1 MDRLKE
7 IAKNL
12 DSKDKLSKFREKFI
26 LPKDKIYLDGNSLGV
41 LAKNIIGE
49 INHTIKE
56 EWGNNLISSW
66 NKSWIKLPRMV
77 SKKLASIIKSGE
89 KEVYVGSSTSNNLF
103 KLIKS
108 ILQSDKSIENI
119 TTDNLNF
126 PSDKYICE
134 LVAKDF
140 KIDFNFLEYGSDLIA
155 DIKKLKEFIIKKR
168 GIIVLSH
175 VAYKSSYR
183 YPIKEISQFCRDNN
197 TIVIWDLSHSIGAVN
212 IDMGLNQVDY
222 AVGCTYKY
230 LNGGPG
236 SPAFIYV
243 REQKL
248 RKLKSPIR
256 GWFSHNRPF
265 EYSDEYNESNS
276 IEKFS
281 NGTPHILSLSTLKT
295 SLDITIEATT
305 EELNIKSAK
314 LFDYFKSIY
323 TNELKKLNFELLTPI
338 DKSKRGSHIAISHK
352 EAWRISKCLINPIDK
367 GKLSIIIDFRPKN
380 IIRIALTPLY
390 TSFEDIY
397 TISRRLINI
406 VNDEEFKHKDYS
418 MRGVT

>member
-41 LAKNIIGE
+41 LAKDIIGE

-77 SKKLASIIKSGE
+77 SQKIASIIKSGE
-89 KEVYVGSSTSNNLF
+89 DEVYVGSSTSINLF

-108 ILQSDKSIENI
+108 ILQSNKSIKNI

-140 KIDFNFLEYGSDLIA
+140 KIDFNFLEYGNDLIA

-183 YPIKEISQFCRDNN
+183 YPIKEISEFCRDNN

>member
-1 MDRLKE
+1 MDRLRE

-12 DSKDKLSKFREKFI
+12 DSKDKLSKFRDKFI
-26 LPKDKIYLDGNSLGV
+26 LPEDKIYLDGNSLGI
-41 LAKNIIGE
+41 LARNIIND
-49 INHTIKE
+49 INYTIKE

-66 NKSWIKLPRMV
+66 NKSWIKLPRLI
-77 SKKLASIIKSGE
+77 SQKLASIIKSDVD
-89 KEVYVGSSTSNNLF
+89 EVYVGSSTSINLF

-108 ILQSDKSIENI
+108 ILQSNKSIMNI

-140 KIDFNFLEYGSDLIA
+140 NIEFNFLNYESDLMA
-155 DIKKLKEFIIKKR
+155 DIEKLKEFIIKKR
-168 GIIVLSH
+168 GIVVLSH
-175 VAYKSSYR
+175 VAFKSSYR
-183 YPIKEISQFCRDNN
+183 YPIEEISKFCKDNN
-197 TIVIWDLSHSIGAVN
+197 TIVIWDLSHSVGAVN
-212 IDMGLNQVDY
+212 IDMGSNQVDY

-243 REQKL
+243 RKQEL

-256 GWFSHNRPF
+256 GWFSHDKPF
-265 EYSDEYNESNS
+265 EYSNEYSESNS

-295 SLDITIEATT
+295 SLDITLEATT

-314 LFDYFKSIY
+314 LFDYFVSIY
-323 TNELKKLNFELLTPI
+323 SNKLKKLNFELLTPM
-338 DKSKRGSHIAISHK
+338 DKNKRGSHIAISHK
-352 EAWRISKCLINPIDK
+352 EAWRISKCLINPIDNN
-367 GKLSIIIDFRPKN
+367 KLSIVIDFRPNN

-397 TISRRLINI
+397 LISKRLINI
-406 VNDEEFKHKDYS
+406 INDGEYKRKDNL
-418 MRGVT
+418 MEGVT

>member
-1 MDRLKE
+1 LDRLEE

-12 DSKDKLSKFREKFI
+12 DSKDKLSKFRDKFI
-26 LPKDKIYLDGNSLGV
+26 LPEDKIYLDGNSLGI
-41 LAKNIIGE
+41 LARDIIND
-49 INHTIKE
+49 INYTIQE

-66 NKSWIKLPRMV
+66 NKSWIKLPRLI
-77 SKKLASIIKSGE
+77 SQKIASIIKSDVD
-89 KEVYVGSSTSNNLF
+89 EVYVGSSTSINLF

-108 ILQSDKSIENI
+108 ILQSNKSIKSI

-140 KIDFNFLEYGSDLIA
+140 DIDFNFLNYGSDLTA
-155 DIKKLKEFIIKKR
+155 DIEKLKEYIIKKR

-175 VAYKSSYR
+175 VAFKSSYR
-183 YPIKEISQFCRDNN
+183 YPIEEISKFCKDNS
-197 TIVIWDLSHSIGAVN
+197 TVVIWDLSHSVGAVN
-212 IDMGLNQVDY
+212 IDMGSNQVDY

-243 REQKL
+243 REQEL

-256 GWFSHNRPF
+256 GWFSHDKPF
-265 EYSDEYNESNS
+265 EYSNEYNESNS

-295 SLDITIEATT
+295 SLDITLEATT

-314 LFDYFKSIY
+314 LFDYFVTIY
-323 TNELKKLNFELLTPI
+323 SNKLKKLNFELLTPM
-338 DKSKRGSHIAISHK
+338 DKNKRGSHIAISHK
-352 EAWRISKCLINPIDK
+352 EAWRISKCLINPIDND
-367 GKLSIIIDFRPKN
+367 KLSIIIDFRPNN

-397 TISRRLINI
+397 LISKRLINI
-406 VNDEEFKHKDYS
+406 INDGEYKQKDNS
-418 MRGVT
+418 MEGVT

>member
-7 IAKNL
+7 IAKKL
-12 DSKDKLSKFREKFI
+12 DSKDNLSKFREKFI

-41 LAKNIIGE
+41 LAKDIIDE

-77 SKKLASIIKSGE
+77 SQKIASIIKSGE
-89 KEVYVGSSTSNNLF
+89 DEVYVGGSTSINLF

-108 ILQSDKSIENI
+108 ILQSNKSIKNI
-119 TTDNLNF
+119 TTDSLNF

-140 KIDFNFLEYGSDLIA
+140 KIDFNFLEYRSDLIA
-155 DIKKLKEFIIKKR
+155 DIEKLKEFIIKKR

-183 YPIKEISQFCRDNN
+183 YPIKEISKFCRDNN
-197 TIVIWDLSHSIGAVN
+197 TVVIWDLSHSIGAVN

-248 RKLKSPIR
+248 EKLKSPIR
-256 GWFSHNRPF
+256 GWFSHDRPF

-314 LFDYFKSIY
+314 LFDYFESIY
-323 TNELKKLNFELLTPI
+323 TNELKKLNFELLTPM
-338 DKSKRGSHIAISHK
+338 DKCKRGSHIAISHK
-352 EAWRISKCLINPIDK
+352 EAWRISKCLIDPIDN

-397 TISRRLINI
+397 SISRRLINI
-406 VNDEEFKHKDYS
+406 VNEEEYKHKDYS
-418 MRGVT
+418 MKGVT

>member
-1 MDRLKE
+1 LDRLRE

-12 DSKDKLSKFREKFI
+12 DSKDKLSKFRDKFI
-26 LPKDKIYLDGNSLGV
+26 LPEDKIYLDGNSLGI
-41 LAKNIIGE
+41 LARDIIND
-49 INHTIKE
+49 INYTIKE

-66 NKSWIKLPRMV
+66 NKSWIKLPRLI
-77 SKKLASIIKSGE
+77 SQKLASIIKSDVD
-89 KEVYVGSSTSNNLF
+89 EVYVGSSTSINLF

-108 ILQSDKSIENI
+108 ILQSNKSIMNI

-140 KIDFNFLEYGSDLIA
+140 NIEFNFLNYESDLMA
-155 DIKKLKEFIIKKR
+155 DIEKLKEFIIKKR
-168 GIIVLSH
+168 GIVVLSH
-175 VAYKSSYR
+175 VAFKSSYR
-183 YPIKEISQFCRDNN
+183 YPIEEISKFCKDNN
-197 TIVIWDLSHSIGAVN
+197 TVVIWDLSHSVGAVN
-212 IDMGLNQVDY
+212 IDMGSNQVDY

-243 REQKL
+243 RKQEL

-256 GWFSHNRPF
+256 GWFSHDKPF
-265 EYSDEYNESNS
+265 EYSNEYNESNS

-295 SLDITIEATT
+295 SLDITLEATT
-305 EELNIKSAK
+305 DELNIKSAK
-314 LFDYFKSIY
+314 LFDYFVSIY
-323 TNELKKLNFELLTPI
+323 SNKLKKLNFELLTPM
-338 DKSKRGSHIAISHK
+338 DKNKRGSHIAISHK
-352 EAWRISKCLINPIDK
+352 EAWRISKCLINPIDND
-367 GKLSIIIDFRPKN
+367 KLSIIIDFRPNN

-397 TISRRLINI
+397 LISKRLINI
-406 VNDEEFKHKDYS
+406 INDGEYKRKDNL
-418 MRGVT
+418 MEGVT

>member
-1 MDRLKE
+1 MDRLRE

-12 DSKDKLSKFREKFI
+12 DSKDKLSKFRDKFI
-26 LPKDKIYLDGNSLGV
+26 LPEDKIYLDGNSLGI
-41 LAKNIIGE
+41 LARDIIND
-49 INHTIKE
+49 INYTIKE

-66 NKSWIKLPRMV
+66 NKSWIKLPRLI
-77 SKKLASIIKSGE
+77 SQKLASIIKSNVD
-89 KEVYVGSSTSNNLF
+89 EVYVGSSTSINLF

-108 ILQSDKSIENI
+108 ILQSNKSIMNI

-140 KIDFNFLEYGSDLIA
+140 NIEFNFLNYGSDLMA
-155 DIKKLKEFIIKKR
+155 DIEKLKEFIIKKR

-175 VAYKSSYR
+175 VAFKSSYR
-183 YPIKEISQFCRDNN
+183 YPIEEISKFCKDNN
-197 TIVIWDLSHSIGAVN
+197 TIVIWDLSHSVGAVN
-212 IDMGLNQVDY
+212 IDMGSNQVDY

-243 REQKL
+243 RKQEL

-256 GWFSHNRPF
+256 GWFSHDKPF
-265 EYSDEYNESNS
+265 EYSNEYSESNS

-295 SLDITIEATT
+295 SLDITLEATT

-314 LFDYFKSIY
+314 LFDYFVSIY
-323 TNELKKLNFELLTPI
+323 SNKLKKLNFELLTPM
-338 DKSKRGSHIAISHK
+338 DKNKRGSHIAISHK
-352 EAWRISKCLINPIDK
+352 EAWRISKCLINPIDND
-367 GKLSIIIDFRPKN
+367 KLSIIIDFRPNN

-397 TISRRLINI
+397 LISKRLINI
-406 VNDEEFKHKDYS
+406 INDGEYKRKDNL
-418 MRGVT
+418 MEGVT

>member
-1 MDRLKE
+1 MDRLKK

-12 DSKDKLSKFREKFI
+12 DSKDDLSEFREKFI
-26 LPKDKIYLDGNSLGV
+26 LPEHKIYLDGNSLGV
-41 LAKNIIGE
+41 LAKDTIDD
-49 INHTIKE
+49 INYTIKE

-66 NKSWIKLPRMV
+66 NRSWIKLPRMV
-77 SKKLASIIKSGE
+77 SQKLASIIKSNE
-89 KEVYVGSSTSNNLF
+89 DEVYVGSSTSINLF

-108 ILQSDKSIENI
+108 ILQSNKSINNI

-134 LVAKDF
+134 MIAKDF
-140 KIDFNFLEYGSDLIA
+140 KINFNFLDYGNDLIA
-155 DIKKLKEFIIKKR
+155 DIEKLKEFIISKR

-175 VAYKSSYR
+175 VAYKCSYR
-183 YPIKEISQFCRDNN
+183 YPIKEISKFCKDNN
-197 TIVIWDLSHSIGAVN
+197 AIVIWDLSHSIGAVN
-212 IDMGLNQVDY
+212 IDVDLSQVDY

-243 REQKL
+243 RKQEL

-256 GWFSHNRPF
+256 GWFSHDKPF
-265 EYSDEYNESNS
+265 EYSDEYKESNS

-305 EELNIKSAK
+305 DLLNSKSAK
-314 LFDYFKSIY
+314 LFDYFVSIY
-323 TNELKKLNFELLTPI
+323 TDELKKLNFKLLTPM
-338 DKSKRGSHIAISHK
+338 DNSKRGSHIAISHK
-352 EAWRISKCLINPIDK
+352 EAWRISKCLINPIDND
-367 GKLSIIIDFRPKN
+367 KLSIIIDFRPKN

-397 TISRRLINI
+397 LVSKRLINI
-406 VNDEEFKHKDYS
+406 VNEEEYKQKDYS
-418 MRGVT
+418 IEGVT

>member
-1 MDRLKE
+1 MDRLRE

-12 DSKDKLSKFREKFI
+12 DSKDKLSKFRDKFI
-26 LPKDKIYLDGNSLGV
+26 LPEDKIYLDGNSLGI
-41 LAKNIIGE
+41 LARDIIND
-49 INHTIKE
+49 INYTIKE

-66 NKSWIKLPRMV
+66 NKSWIKLPRLI
-77 SKKLASIIKSGE
+77 SQKLASIIKSDVD
-89 KEVYVGSSTSNNLF
+89 EVYVGSSTSINLF

-108 ILQSDKSIENI
+108 ILQSNKSIMNI

-134 LVAKDF
+134 LLAKDF
-140 KIDFNFLEYGSDLIA
+140 NIEFNFLNYGNDLIA
-155 DIKKLKEFIIKKR
+155 NIEKLKEFIIKKR

-175 VAYKSSYR
+175 VAFKSSYR
-183 YPIKEISQFCRDNN
+183 YPIEEISKFCKDNN
-197 TIVIWDLSHSIGAVN
+197 TIVIWDLSHSVGAVN
-212 IDMGLNQVDY
+212 IDMGSNKVDY

-243 REQKL
+243 RKQEL

-256 GWFSHNRPF
+256 GWFSHDKPF
-265 EYSDEYNESNS
+265 EYSNEYSESNS

-295 SLDITIEATT
+295 SLDITLEATT

-314 LFDYFKSIY
+314 LFDYFVSIY
-323 TNELKKLNFELLTPI
+323 SNKLKKLNFELLTPM
-338 DKSKRGSHIAISHK
+338 DKNMRGSHIAISHK
-352 EAWRISKCLINPIDK
+352 EAWRISKCLINPIDNN
-367 GKLSIIIDFRPKN
+367 KLSIVIDFRPNN

-397 TISRRLINI
+397 LISKRLINI
-406 VNDEEFKHKDYS
+406 INDEEYKRKDNL
-418 MRGVT
+418 MEGVT

>member
-1 MDRLKE
+1 LDRLRE
-7 IAKNL
+7 IAENL
-12 DSKDKLSKFREKFI
+12 DSEDKLSKFRDKFI
-26 LPKDKIYLDGNSLGV
+26 LPEDKIYLDGNSLGI
-41 LAKNIIGE
+41 LARDIIND
-49 INHTIKE
+49 INYTIQE

-66 NKSWIKLPRMV
+66 NKSWIKLPRLI
-77 SKKLASIIKSGE
+77 SQKLASIIKSDVD
-89 KEVYVGSSTSNNLF
+89 EVYVGSSTSINLF

-108 ILQSDKSIENI
+108 ILQSNKSIMNI

-140 KIDFNFLEYGSDLIA
+140 NIEFNFLNYGSDLMA
-155 DIKKLKEFIIKKR
+155 DIEKLKEFIIKKR
-168 GIIVLSH
+168 GIVVLSH
-175 VAYKSSYR
+175 VAFKSSYR
-183 YPIKEISQFCRDNN
+183 YPIEEISKFCKDNN
-197 TIVIWDLSHSIGAVN
+197 TIVIWDLSHSVGAVN
-212 IDMGLNQVDY
+212 IDMGSNQVDY

-243 REQKL
+243 RKQEL

-256 GWFSHNRPF
+256 GWFSHDKPF
-265 EYSDEYNESNS
+265 EYSNEYSESNS

-295 SLDITIEATT
+295 SLDITLEATT

-314 LFDYFKSIY
+314 LFDYFVTIY
-323 TNELKKLNFELLTPI
+323 SNKLKKLNFELLTPM
-338 DKSKRGSHIAISHK
+338 DKNKRGSHIAISHK
-352 EAWRISKCLINPIDK
+352 EAWRISKCLINPIDND
-367 GKLSIIIDFRPKN
+367 KLSIIIDFRPNN

-397 TISRRLINI
+397 LISKRLINI
-406 VNDEEFKHKDYS
+406 INDGEYKQKDNL
-418 MRGVT
+418 MEGVT

>member
-26 LPKDKIYLDGNSLGV
+26 LPEDKIYLDGNSLGV
-41 LAKNIIGE
+41 LAKDIIDE

-77 SKKLASIIKSGE
+77 SQKIASIIKSGE
-89 KEVYVGSSTSNNLF
+89 DEVYVGSSTSINLF

-108 ILQSDKSIENI
+108 ILQSNKSIKNI

-140 KIDFNFLEYGSDLIA
+140 KINFNFLEYGSDLIA
-155 DIKKLKEFIIKKR
+155 DIEKLKEFIIKKR

-183 YPIKEISQFCRDNN
+183 YPIKEISKFCRDNN
-197 TIVIWDLSHSIGAVN
+197 TVVIWDLSHSIGAVN
-212 IDMGLNQVDY
+212 IDMDLNQVDY

-256 GWFSHNRPF
+256 GWFSHDRPF

-281 NGTPHILSLSTLKT
+281 NGTPHILSLSTLKI

-314 LFDYFKSIY
+314 LFDYFESIY

-397 TISRRLINI
+397 SISRRLINI
-406 VNDEEFKHKDYS
+406 VNEEEYKHKDYS

>member
-1 MDRLKE
+1 MDRLRE

-12 DSKDKLSKFREKFI
+12 DSEDKLSKFRDKFV
-26 LPKDKIYLDGNSLGV
+26 LPKDKLYLDGNSLGI
-41 LAKNIIGE
+41 LAKDIISD
-49 INHTIKE
+49 INYTIKE

-66 NKSWIKLPRMV
+66 NKSWIKLPRLI
-77 SKKLASIIKSGE
+77 SQKLASIIKSNVD
-89 KEVYVGSSTSNNLF
+89 EVYVGSSTSINLF

-108 ILQSDKSIENI
+108 ILQSNKSIMNI

-140 KIDFNFLEYGSDLIA
+140 NIEFNFLNYGSDLMA
-155 DIKKLKEFIIKKR
+155 DIEKLKEFIIKKR
-168 GIIVLSH
+168 GIVVLSH
-175 VAYKSSYR
+175 VAFKSSYR
-183 YPIKEISQFCRDNN
+183 YPIEEISKFCKDNN
-197 TIVIWDLSHSIGAVN
+197 TIVIWDLSHSVGAVS
-212 IDMGLNQVDY
+212 IDMGSNQVDY
-222 AVGCTYKY
+222 AIGCTYKY

-243 REQKL
+243 RQEEL

-256 GWFSHNRPF
+256 GWFSHDKPF
-265 EYSDEYNESNS
+265 EYSNEYSESNS

-295 SLDITIEATT
+295 SLDITLEATT

-314 LFDYFKSIY
+314 LFDYFVSIY
-323 TNELKKLNFELLTPI
+323 SNKLKKLNFELLTPM
-338 DKSKRGSHIAISHK
+338 DKNKRGSHIAISHK
-352 EAWRISKCLINPIDK
+352 EAWRISKCLINPIDND
-367 GKLSIIIDFRPKN
+367 KLSIIIDFRPNN

-397 TISRRLINI
+397 LISKRLINI
-406 VNDEEFKHKDYS
+406 INDGEYKRKDNL
-418 MRGVT
+418 MEGVT

>member
-12 DSKDKLSKFREKFI
+12 DSKDNLSKFREKFI

-41 LAKNIIGE
+41 LAKDIIDE
-49 INHTIKE
+49 INHTVKE

-77 SKKLASIIKSGE
+77 SQKIASIIKSGE
-89 KEVYVGSSTSNNLF
+89 DEVYVGSSTSINLF

-108 ILQSDKSIENI
+108 ILQSNKSIKNI
-119 TTDNLNF
+119 TTDSLNF

-155 DIKKLKEFIIKKR
+155 DIEKLKEFIIKKR

-183 YPIKEISQFCRDNN
+183 YPIKEISKFCRDNN
-197 TIVIWDLSHSIGAVN
+197 TVVIWDLSHSIGAVN

-248 RKLKSPIR
+248 GKLKSPIR
-256 GWFSHNRPF
+256 GWFSHDRPF

-314 LFDYFKSIY
+314 LFDYFESIY
-323 TNELKKLNFELLTPI
+323 TNELKKLNFELLTPM
-338 DKSKRGSHIAISHK
+338 DKCKRGSHIAISHK
-352 EAWRISKCLINPIDK
+352 EAWRISKCLINPIDN

-397 TISRRLINI
+397 SISRRLINI
-406 VNDEEFKHKDYS
+406 VNEEEYKHKDYS
-418 MRGVT
+418 MKGVT

>member
-1 MDRLKE
+1 LDRLRE

-12 DSKDKLSKFREKFI
+12 DSEDKLSKFRDKFV
-26 LPKDKIYLDGNSLGV
+26 LPKDKLYLDGNSLGI
-41 LAKNIIGE
+41 LAKDIISD
-49 INHTIKE
+49 INYTIKE

-66 NKSWIKLPRMV
+66 NKSWIKLPRLI
-77 SKKLASIIKSGE
+77 SQKLASIIKSNVD
-89 KEVYVGSSTSNNLF
+89 EVYVGSSTSINLF

-108 ILQSDKSIENI
+108 ILQSNKSIMNI

-140 KIDFNFLEYGSDLIA
+140 NIEFNFLNYGSDLMA
-155 DIKKLKEFIIKKR
+155 DIEKLKEFIIKKR
-168 GIIVLSH
+168 GIVVLSH
-175 VAYKSSYR
+175 VAFKSSYR
-183 YPIKEISQFCRDNN
+183 YPIEEISKFCKDNN
-197 TIVIWDLSHSIGAVN
+197 TIVIWDLSHSVGAVN
-212 IDMGLNQVDY
+212 IDMGSNQVDY

-243 REQKL
+243 RKQEL

-256 GWFSHNRPF
+256 GWFSHDKPF
-265 EYSDEYNESNS
+265 EYSNEYSESNS

-295 SLDITIEATT
+295 SLDITLEATT

-314 LFDYFKSIY
+314 LFDYFVSIY
-323 TNELKKLNFELLTPI
+323 SNKLKKLNFELLTPM
-338 DKSKRGSHIAISHK
+338 DKNKRGSHIAISHK
-352 EAWRISKCLINPIDK
+352 EAWRISKCLINPIDND
-367 GKLSIIIDFRPKN
+367 KLSIIIDFRPNN

-397 TISRRLINI
+397 LISKRLINI
-406 VNDEEFKHKDYS
+406 INDGEYKRKDNL
-418 MRGVT
+418 MEGVT

>member
-1 MDRLKE
+1 MDRLKK

-12 DSKDKLSKFREKFI
+12 DSKDNLSKFREKFN

-41 LAKNIIGE
+41 LAKDIIDE

-66 NKSWIKLPRMV
+66 NKSWIKLPRMI
-77 SKKLASIIKSGE
+77 SQKIASIIKSGE
-89 KEVYVGSSTSNNLF
+89 DEVYVGSSTSINLF

-108 ILQSDKSIENI
+108 ILQSNKSIKNI

-140 KIDFNFLEYGSDLIA
+140 NIDFNFLEYGSDLIA
-155 DIKKLKEFIIKKR
+155 DIEKLKEFIIKKR

-183 YPIKEISQFCRDNN
+183 YPIKEISKFCRDNN
-197 TIVIWDLSHSIGAVN
+197 TVVIWDLSHSIGAVN

-305 EELNIKSAK
+305 KELNIKSAK
-314 LFDYFKSIY
+314 LFDYFGSIY
-323 TNELKKLNFELLTPI
+323 INELKKLNFELLTPM

-352 EAWRISKCLINPIDK
+352 EAWRISKCLINPIDND
-367 GKLSIIIDFRPKN
+367 KLSIIIDFRPKN

-397 TISRRLINI
+397 SMSRRLINI
-406 VNDEEFKHKDYS
+406 VNEEEYKHKDYS
-418 MRGVT
+418 MKGVT

>member
-1 MDRLKE
+1 MDRLEE

-12 DSKDKLSKFREKFI
+12 DSNDKLSKFRDKFI
-26 LPKDKIYLDGNSLGV
+26 LPQDKIYLDGNSLGV
-41 LAKNIIGE
+41 LAKDVINE
-49 INHTIKE
+49 INYTIKE

-66 NKSWIKLPRMV
+66 NKSWIKLPRMI
-77 SKKLASIIKSGE
+77 SQKLASIIKS
-89 KEVYVGSSTSNNLF
+89 KKDEVYVGSSTSINLF

-108 ILQSDKSIENI
+108 ILQSNKSIKNI
-119 TTDNLNF
+119 STDNLNF

-134 LVAKDF
+134 LIAKDF
-140 KIDFNFLEYGSDLIA
+140 NIDFNFLDYGSDLMA
-155 DIKKLKEFIIKKR
+155 DIENLKEFIKEKR

-175 VAYKSSYR
+175 VAFKSSYR
-183 YPIKEISQFCRDNN
+183 YPIKEISKFCKDNN
-197 TIVIWDLSHSIGAVN
+197 TIVIWDLSHSIGA
-212 IDMGLNQVDY
+212 IDINMELNQVDY
-222 AVGCTYKY
+222 AIGCTYKY

-243 REQKL
+243 REQEL

-256 GWFSHNRPF
+256 GWFSHDKPF
-265 EYSDEYNESNS
+265 EYSNEYNESNS

-314 LFDYFKSIY
+314 LFDYFVSIY
-323 TNELKKLNFELLTPI
+323 IDKLKKLNFELLTPM
-338 DKSKRGSHIAISHK
+338 DMSNRGSHIAISHK
-352 EAWRISKCLINPIDK
+352 EAWRISKCLINPIDND
-367 GKLSIIIDFRPKN
+367 KLSIIIDFRPNN

-397 TISRRLINI
+397 LISKRLINI
-406 VNDEEFKHKDYS
+406 VNEEEYRQKDYS
-418 MRGVT
+418 MEGVT

>member
-1 MDRLKE
+1 MDRLEE

-12 DSKDKLSKFREKFI
+12 DSKDKLSKFRDKFI
-26 LPKDKIYLDGNSLGV
+26 LPLDKIYLDGNSLGV
-41 LAKNIIGE
+41 LAKDVINE
-49 INHTIKE
+49 INYTIKE

-66 NKSWIKLPRMV
+66 NKSWIKLPRMI
-77 SKKLASIIKSGE
+77 SQKLASIIKS
-89 KEVYVGSSTSNNLF
+89 KKDEVYVGSSTSINLF

-108 ILQSDKSIENI
+108 ILQSNKSIKNI
-119 TTDNLNF
+119 STDNLNF

-134 LVAKDF
+134 LIAKDF
-140 KIDFNFLEYGSDLIA
+140 NIDFNFLDYGSDLMA
-155 DIKKLKEFIIKKR
+155 DIEQLKEFIKEKR

-175 VAYKSSYR
+175 VAFKSSYR
-183 YPIKEISQFCRDNN
+183 YPIKEISKFCKDNN
-197 TIVIWDLSHSIGAVN
+197 TIVIWDLSHSIGA
-212 IDMGLNQVDY
+212 IDINMELNQVDY
-222 AVGCTYKY
+222 AIGCTYKY

-243 REQKL
+243 REQEL

-256 GWFSHNRPF
+256 GWFSHEKPF
-265 EYSDEYNESNS
+265 EYSNEYNESNS

-314 LFDYFKSIY
+314 LFDYFVSIY
-323 TNELKKLNFELLTPI
+323 IDKLKKLNFELLTPM
-338 DKSKRGSHIAISHK
+338 DMSNRGSHIAISHK
-352 EAWRISKCLINPIDK
+352 EAWRISKCLINPIDNDK
-367 GKLSIIIDFRPKN
+367 SSIIVDFRPNN

-397 TISRRLINI
+397 LISKRLINI
-406 VNDEEFKHKDYS
+406 VNEEEYRQKDYS
-418 MRGVT
+418 MEGVT

>member
-7 IAKNL
+7 IAKKL
-12 DSKDKLSKFREKFI
+12 DSKDNLSKFREKFI

-41 LAKNIIGE
+41 LAKDIIDE

-77 SKKLASIIKSGE
+77 SQKIASIIKSGE
-89 KEVYVGSSTSNNLF
+89 DEVYVGGSTSINLF

-108 ILQSDKSIENI
+108 ILQSNKSINNI
-119 TTDNLNF
+119 TTDSLNF

-155 DIKKLKEFIIKKR
+155 DIEKLKEFIIKKR

-183 YPIKEISQFCRDNN
+183 YPIKEISKFCRDNN
-197 TIVIWDLSHSIGAVN
+197 TVVIWDLSHSIGAVN

-248 RKLKSPIR
+248 GKLKSPIR
-256 GWFSHNRPF
+256 GWFSHDRPF
-265 EYSDEYNESNS
+265 EYSDEYSESNS

-314 LFDYFKSIY
+314 LFDYFESIY
-323 TNELKKLNFELLTPI
+323 TNELKKLNFELLTPM
-338 DKSKRGSHIAISHK
+338 DKCKRGSHIAISHK
-352 EAWRISKCLINPIDK
+352 EAWRISKCLINPIDN

-397 TISRRLINI
+397 SISRRLINI
-406 VNDEEFKHKDYS
+406 VNEEEYKHKDYS
-418 MRGVT
+418 MKGVT

>member
-12 DSKDKLSKFREKFI
+12 DSKDNLSKFREKFI

-41 LAKNIIGE
+41 LAKDIIDE

-77 SKKLASIIKSGE
+77 SQKIASIIKSGE
-89 KEVYVGSSTSNNLF
+89 DEVYVGGSTSINLF

-108 ILQSDKSIENI
+108 ILQSNKSIKNI
-119 TTDNLNF
+119 TTDSLNF

-155 DIKKLKEFIIKKR
+155 DIEKLKEFIIKKR

-183 YPIKEISQFCRDNN
+183 YPIKEISKFCRDNN
-197 TIVIWDLSHSIGAVN
+197 TVVIWDLSHSIGAVN

-248 RKLKSPIR
+248 GKLKSPIR
-256 GWFSHNRPF
+256 GWFSHDRPF

-305 EELNIKSAK
+305 EELNIKSTK
-314 LFDYFKSIY
+314 LFDYFESIY
-323 TNELKKLNFELLTPI
+323 TNELKKLNFELLTPM
-338 DKSKRGSHIAISHK
+338 DKCKRGSHIAISHK
-352 EAWRISKCLINPIDK
+352 EAWRISKCLINPIDN

-397 TISRRLINI
+397 SISRRLINI
-406 VNDEEFKHKDYS
+406 VNEEEYKHKDYS
-418 MRGVT
+418 MKGVT

>member
-1 MDRLKE
+1 MDRLEE

-12 DSKDKLSKFREKFI
+12 DSKDKLSKFRDKFI
-26 LPKDKIYLDGNSLGV
+26 LPRDKIYLDGNSLGV
-41 LAKNIIGE
+41 LAKDVINE
-49 INHTIKE
+49 INYTIKE

-66 NKSWIKLPRMV
+66 NKSWIKLPRMI
-77 SKKLASIIKSGE
+77 SQKLASIIKS
-89 KEVYVGSSTSNNLF
+89 KKDEVYVGSSTSINLF

-108 ILQSDKSIENI
+108 ILQSNKSIKNI
-119 TTDNLNF
+119 STDNLNF

-134 LVAKDF
+134 LIAKDF
-140 KIDFNFLEYGSDLIA
+140 KIDFNFLDYGSDLMA
-155 DIKKLKEFIIKKR
+155 DIEQLKEFIKEKR

-175 VAYKSSYR
+175 VAFKSSYR
-183 YPIKEISQFCRDNN
+183 YPIKEISKFCKDNN
-197 TIVIWDLSHSIGAVN
+197 TIVIWDLSHSIGA
-212 IDMGLNQVDY
+212 IDINMELNQVDY
-222 AVGCTYKY
+222 AIGCTYKY

-243 REQKL
+243 REQEL

-256 GWFSHNRPF
+256 GWFSHEKPF
-265 EYSDEYNESNS
+265 EYSNEYNESNS

-314 LFDYFKSIY
+314 LFDYFVSIY
-323 TNELKKLNFELLTPI
+323 IDKLKKLNFELLTPM
-338 DKSKRGSHIAISHK
+338 DMSNRGSHIAISHK
-352 EAWRISKCLINPIDK
+352 EAWRISKCLINPIDNDK
-367 GKLSIIIDFRPKN
+367 SSIIIDFRPNN

-397 TISRRLINI
+397 LISKRLINI
-406 VNDEEFKHKDYS
+406 VNEEEYRQKDYS
-418 MRGVT
+418 MEGVT

>member
-12 DSKDKLSKFREKFI
+12 DSKDNLSKFREKFI

-41 LAKNIIGE
+41 LAKDIIDE

-77 SKKLASIIKSGE
+77 SQKIASIIKSGE
-89 KEVYVGSSTSNNLF
+89 DEVYVGGSTSINLF

-108 ILQSDKSIENI
+108 ILQSNKSIKNI
-119 TTDNLNF
+119 TTDSLNF

-155 DIKKLKEFIIKKR
+155 DIEKLKEFIIKKR

-183 YPIKEISQFCRDNN
+183 YPIKEISKFCRDNN
-197 TIVIWDLSHSIGAVN
+197 TVVIWDLSHSIGAVN

-222 AVGCTYKY
+222 AIGCTYKY

-248 RKLKSPIR
+248 GKLKSPIR
-256 GWFSHNRPF
+256 GWFSHDRPF

-305 EELNIKSAK
+305 EELNIKSTK
-314 LFDYFKSIY
+314 LFDYFESIY
-323 TNELKKLNFELLTPI
+323 TNELKKLNFELLTPM
-338 DKSKRGSHIAISHK
+338 DKCKRGSHIAISHK
-352 EAWRISKCLINPIDK
+352 EAWRISKCLINPIDN

-397 TISRRLINI
+397 SISRRLINI
-406 VNDEEFKHKDYS
+406 VNEEEYKHKDYS
-418 MRGVT
+418 MKGVT

>member
-1 MDRLKE
+1 MDRLEE

-12 DSKDKLSKFREKFI
+12 DSKDKLSKFRDKFI
-26 LPKDKIYLDGNSLGV
+26 LPEDKIYLDGNSLGI
-41 LAKNIIGE
+41 LARDIIND
-49 INHTIKE
+49 INYTIQE

-66 NKSWIKLPRMV
+66 NKSWIKLPRLI
-77 SKKLASIIKSGE
+77 SQKIASIIKSDVD
-89 KEVYVGSSTSNNLF
+89 EVYVGSSTSINLF

-108 ILQSDKSIENI
+108 ILQSNKSIKSI

-140 KIDFNFLEYGSDLIA
+140 DIDFNFLNYGSDLTA
-155 DIKKLKEFIIKKR
+155 DIEKLKEYIIKKR

-175 VAYKSSYR
+175 VAFKSSYR
-183 YPIKEISQFCRDNN
+183 YPIEEISKFCKDNS
-197 TIVIWDLSHSIGAVN
+197 TVVIWDLSHSVGAVN
-212 IDMGLNQVDY
+212 IDMGSNQVDY

-243 REQKL
+243 REQEL

-256 GWFSHNRPF
+256 GWFSHDKPF
-265 EYSDEYNESNS
+265 EYSNEYNESNS

-295 SLDITIEATT
+295 SLDITLEATT

-314 LFDYFKSIY
+314 LFDYFVTIY
-323 TNELKKLNFELLTPI
+323 SNKLKKLNFELLTPM
-338 DKSKRGSHIAISHK
+338 DKNKRGSHIAISHK
-352 EAWRISKCLINPIDK
+352 EAWRISKCLINPIDND
-367 GKLSIIIDFRPKN
+367 KLSIIIDFRPNN

-397 TISRRLINI
+397 LISKRLINI
-406 VNDEEFKHKDYS
+406 INDGEYKQKDNS
-418 MRGVT
+418 MEGVT

>member
-26 LPKDKIYLDGNSLGV
+26 LPEDKIYLDGNSLGV
-41 LAKNIIGE
+41 LAKDIIDE

-77 SKKLASIIKSGE
+77 SQKIASIIKSGE
-89 KEVYVGSSTSNNLF
+89 DEVYVGGSTSINLF

-108 ILQSDKSIENI
+108 ILQSNKSIKNI
-119 TTDNLNF
+119 TTDSLNF

-140 KIDFNFLEYGSDLIA
+140 KINFNFLEYGSDLIA
-155 DIKKLKEFIIKKR
+155 DIEKLKEFIIKKR

-183 YPIKEISQFCRDNN
+183 YPIKEISKFCRDNN
-197 TIVIWDLSHSIGAVN
+197 TVVIWDLSHSIGAVN

-314 LFDYFKSIY
+314 LFDYFESIY
-323 TNELKKLNFELLTPI
+323 TNELKKLNFELLTPM
-338 DKSKRGSHIAISHK
+338 DKCKRGSHIAISHK
-352 EAWRISKCLINPIDK
+352 EAWRISKCLINPIDN

-397 TISRRLINI
+397 SISRRLINI
-406 VNDEEFKHKDYS
+406 VNEEEYKHKDYS
-418 MRGVT
+418 MKGVT

>member
-26 LPKDKIYLDGNSLGV
+26 LPEDKIYLDGNSLGV
-41 LAKNIIGE
+41 LAKDIIDE

-77 SKKLASIIKSGE
+77 SQKIASIIKSGE
-89 KEVYVGSSTSNNLF
+89 DEVYVGSSTSINLF

-108 ILQSDKSIENI
+108 ILQSNKNIKNI

-155 DIKKLKEFIIKKR
+155 DIEKLKEFIIKKR

-183 YPIKEISQFCRDNN
+183 YPIKEISKFCRDNN
-197 TIVIWDLSHSIGAVN
+197 TVVIWDLSHSIGAVN
-212 IDMGLNQVDY
+212 IDMDLNQVDY

-256 GWFSHNRPF
+256 GWFSHDRPF

-314 LFDYFKSIY
+314 LFDYFESIY
-323 TNELKKLNFELLTPI
+323 TNELKKLNFELLTPM
-338 DKSKRGSHIAISHK
+338 DKCKRGSHIAISHK
-352 EAWRISKCLINPIDK
+352 EAWRISKCLINPIDND
-367 GKLSIIIDFRPKN
+367 KLSIIIDFRPKN

-397 TISRRLINI
+397 SMSRRLINI
-406 VNDEEFKHKDYS
+406 VNEEEYKHKDYS
-418 MRGVT
+418 MKGVT

>member
-12 DSKDKLSKFREKFI
+12 DSEDKLSKFRDKFV
-26 LPKDKIYLDGNSLGV
+26 LPEDKIYLDGNSLGI
-41 LAKNIIGE
+41 LARDIIND
-49 INHTIKE
+49 INYTIKE

-66 NKSWIKLPRMV
+66 NKSWIKLPRLI
-77 SKKLASIIKSGE
+77 SQKLASIIKSDVD
-89 KEVYVGSSTSNNLF
+89 EVYVGSSTSINLF

-108 ILQSDKSIENI
+108 ILQSNKSIMNI

-134 LVAKDF
+134 LIAKDF
-140 KIDFNFLEYGSDLIA
+140 NIEFNFLNYGSDLIA
-155 DIKKLKEFIIKKR
+155 NIEKLKEFIIKKR
-168 GIIVLSH
+168 GIVVLSH
-175 VAYKSSYR
+175 VAFKSSYR
-183 YPIKEISQFCRDNN
+183 YPIEEISKFCKDNN
-197 TIVIWDLSHSIGAVN
+197 TIVIWDLSHSVGAVN
-212 IDMGLNQVDY
+212 IDMGSNQVDY

-243 REQKL
+243 REQEL

-256 GWFSHNRPF
+256 GWFSHDKPF
-265 EYSDEYNESNS
+265 EYSNEYNESNS

-295 SLDITIEATT
+295 SLDITLEATT

-314 LFDYFKSIY
+314 LFDYFVTIY
-323 TNELKKLNFELLTPI
+323 SNKLKKLNFELLTPM
-338 DKSKRGSHIAISHK
+338 DKNKRGSHIAISHK
-352 EAWRISKCLINPIDK
+352 EAWRISKCLINPIDND
-367 GKLSIIIDFRPKN
+367 KLSIIIDFRPNN

-390 TSFEDIY
+390 TSFEDIFL
-397 TISRRLINI
+397 ISKRLINI
-406 VNDEEFKHKDYS
+406 INDGEYKQKDNS
-418 MRGVT
+418 MEGVT

>member
-1 MDRLKE
+1 MDRLRE

-12 DSKDKLSKFREKFI
+12 DSKDKLSKFRDKFI
-26 LPKDKIYLDGNSLGV
+26 LPKDKIYLDGNSLGI
-41 LAKNIIGE
+41 LARNIIND
-49 INHTIKE
+49 INYTIKE

-66 NKSWIKLPRMV
+66 NKSWIKLPRLI
-77 SKKLASIIKSGE
+77 SQKLASIIKSDVD
-89 KEVYVGSSTSNNLF
+89 EVYVGSSTSINLF

-108 ILQSDKSIENI
+108 ILQSNKSIKNI

-134 LVAKDF
+134 LIAKDF
-140 KIDFNFLEYGSDLIA
+140 NIEFNFLNYESDLMA
-155 DIKKLKEFIIKKR
+155 DIEKLKEFIIKKR
-168 GIIVLSH
+168 GIVVLSH
-175 VAYKSSYR
+175 VAFKSSYR
-183 YPIKEISQFCRDNN
+183 YPIEEISKFCKDNN
-197 TIVIWDLSHSIGAVN
+197 TIVIWDLSHSVGAVN
-212 IDMGLNQVDY
+212 IDMGSNQVDY

-243 REQKL
+243 RKQEL

-256 GWFSHNRPF
+256 GWFSHDKPF
-265 EYSDEYNESNS
+265 EYSNEYSESNS

-295 SLDITIEATT
+295 SLDITLEATT

-314 LFDYFKSIY
+314 LFDYFVSIY
-323 TNELKKLNFELLTPI
+323 SNKLKKLNFELLTPM
-338 DKSKRGSHIAISHK
+338 DKNKRGSHIAISHK
-352 EAWRISKCLINPIDK
+352 EAWRISKCLINPIDND
-367 GKLSIIIDFRPKN
+367 KLSIVIDFRPNN

-397 TISRRLINI
+397 LISKRLINI
-406 VNDEEFKHKDYS
+406 INDGEYKRKDNL
-418 MRGVT
+418 MEGVT

>member
-1 MDRLKE
+1 MDRLEE

-12 DSKDKLSKFREKFI
+12 DSKDKLSKFRDKFI
-26 LPKDKIYLDGNSLGV
+26 LPLDKIYLDGNSLGV
-41 LAKNIIGE
+41 LAKDVINE
-49 INHTIKE
+49 INYTIKE

-66 NKSWIKLPRMV
+66 NKSWIKLPRMI
-77 SKKLASIIKSGE
+77 SQKLAFIIKS
-89 KEVYVGSSTSNNLF
+89 KKDEVYVGSSTSINLF

-108 ILQSDKSIENI
+108 ILQSNKSIKNI
-119 TTDNLNF
+119 STDNLNF

-134 LVAKDF
+134 LIAKDF
-140 KIDFNFLEYGSDLIA
+140 NINFNFLEYGSDLMP
-155 DIKKLKEFIIKKR
+155 DIEQLKEFIKEKR

-175 VAYKSSYR
+175 VAFKSSYR
-183 YPIKEISQFCRDNN
+183 YPIKEISKFCKDNN
-197 TIVIWDLSHSIGAVN
+197 TIVIWDLSHSIGA
-212 IDMGLNQVDY
+212 IDINMELNQVDY
-222 AVGCTYKY
+222 AIGCTYKY

-243 REQKL
+243 REQEL

-256 GWFSHNRPF
+256 GWFSHEKPF
-265 EYSDEYNESNS
+265 EYSNEYNESNS

-314 LFDYFKSIY
+314 LFDYFVSIY
-323 TNELKKLNFELLTPI
+323 IDKLKKLNFELLTPM
-338 DKSKRGSHIAISHK
+338 DMSNRGSHIAISHK
-352 EAWRISKCLINPIDK
+352 EAWRISKCLINPIDND
-367 GKLSIIIDFRPKN
+367 KLSIIIDFRPNN

-397 TISRRLINI
+397 LISKRLISI
-406 VNDEEFKHKDYS
+406 VNEEEYRQKDYS
-418 MRGVT
+418 MEGVT

>member
-12 DSKDKLSKFREKFI
+12 DSEDKLSKFRDKFV
-26 LPKDKIYLDGNSLGV
+26 LPEDKIYLDGNSLGI
-41 LAKNIIGE
+41 LARDIISD
-49 INHTIKE
+49 INYTIKE

-66 NKSWIKLPRMV
+66 NKSWIKLPRLI
-77 SKKLASIIKSGE
+77 SQKLASIIKSNVD
-89 KEVYVGSSTSNNLF
+89 EVYVGSSTSINLF

-108 ILQSDKSIENI
+108 ILQSNKSIMNI

-140 KIDFNFLEYGSDLIA
+140 NIEFNFLNYGSDLMA
-155 DIKKLKEFIIKKR
+155 DIEKLKEFIIKKR

-175 VAYKSSYR
+175 VAFKSSYR
-183 YPIKEISQFCRDNN
+183 YPIEEISKFCKDNN
-197 TIVIWDLSHSIGAVN
+197 TIVIWDLSHSVGAVN
-212 IDMGLNQVDY
+212 IDMGSNQVDY

-243 REQKL
+243 RKQEL

-256 GWFSHNRPF
+256 GWFSHDKPF
-265 EYSDEYNESNS
+265 EYSNEYSESNS

-295 SLDITIEATT
+295 SLDITLEATT

-314 LFDYFKSIY
+314 LFDYFVSIY
-323 TNELKKLNFELLTPI
+323 SNKLKKLNFELLTPM
-338 DKSKRGSHIAISHK
+338 DKNKRGSHIAISHK
-352 EAWRISKCLINPIDK
+352 EAWRISKCLINPIDND
-367 GKLSIIIDFRPKN
+367 KLSIIIDFRPNN

-397 TISRRLINI
+397 LISKRLINI
-406 VNDEEFKHKDYS
+406 INDGEYKRKDNL
-418 MRGVT
+418 MEGVT

>member
-1 MDRLKE
+1 MDRLRE

-12 DSKDKLSKFREKFI
+12 DSKDKLSKFRDKFI
-26 LPKDKIYLDGNSLGV
+26 LPEDKIYLDGNSLGI
-41 LAKNIIGE
+41 LARDIIND
-49 INHTIKE
+49 INYTIKE

-66 NKSWIKLPRMV
+66 NKSWIKLPRLI
-77 SKKLASIIKSGE
+77 SQKLASIIKSNVD
-89 KEVYVGSSTSNNLF
+89 EVYVGSSTSINLF

-108 ILQSDKSIENI
+108 ILQSNKSIMNI

-134 LVAKDF
+134 LLAKDF
-140 KIDFNFLEYGSDLIA
+140 NIEFNFLNYGNDLIA
-155 DIKKLKEFIIKKR
+155 NIEKLKEFIIKKR
-168 GIIVLSH
+168 GIVVLSH
-175 VAYKSSYR
+175 VAFKSSYR
-183 YPIKEISQFCRDNN
+183 YPIEEISKFCKDNN
-197 TIVIWDLSHSIGAVN
+197 TIVIWDLSHSVGAVN
-212 IDMGLNQVDY
+212 IDMGSNQVDY

-243 REQKL
+243 RKQEL

-256 GWFSHNRPF
+256 GWFSHDKPF
-265 EYSDEYNESNS
+265 EYSNEYSESNS

-295 SLDITIEATT
+295 SLDITLEATT

-314 LFDYFKSIY
+314 LFDYFVSIY
-323 TNELKKLNFELLTPI
+323 SNKLKKLNFELLTPM
-338 DKSKRGSHIAISHK
+338 DKNKRGSHIAISHK
-352 EAWRISKCLINPIDK
+352 EAWRISKCLINPIDND
-367 GKLSIIIDFRPKN
+367 KLSIIIDFRPNN

-397 TISRRLINI
+397 LISKRLINI
-406 VNDEEFKHKDYS
+406 INDGEYKRKDNL
-418 MRGVT
+418 MEGVT

>member
-1 MDRLKE
+1 MDRLRE

-12 DSKDKLSKFREKFI
+12 DSEDKLSKFRDKFI
-26 LPKDKIYLDGNSLGV
+26 LPEDKIYLDGNSLGI
-41 LAKNIIGE
+41 LARDIISD
-49 INHTIKE
+49 INYTIKE

-66 NKSWIKLPRMV
+66 NKSWIKLPRLI
-77 SKKLASIIKSGE
+77 SQKLASIIKSDVD
-89 KEVYVGSSTSNNLF
+89 EVYVGSSTSINLF

-108 ILQSDKSIENI
+108 ILQSNKSIMNI

-140 KIDFNFLEYGSDLIA
+140 NIEFNFLNYGSDLTA
-155 DIKKLKEFIIKKR
+155 DIEKLKEYIIKKG

-175 VAYKSSYR
+175 VAFKSSYR
-183 YPIKEISQFCRDNN
+183 YPIEEISKFCKDNN
-197 TIVIWDLSHSIGAVN
+197 TIVIWDLSHSVGAVN
-212 IDMGLNQVDY
+212 IDMGTNEVDY

-243 REQKL
+243 REQEL

-256 GWFSHNRPF
+256 GWFSHDKPF
-265 EYSDEYNESNS
+265 EYSNEYNESNS

-295 SLDITIEATT
+295 SLDITLEATT

-314 LFDYFKSIY
+314 LFDYFVSIY
-323 TNELKKLNFELLTPI
+323 SNKLKKLNFELLTPM
-338 DKSKRGSHIAISHK
+338 DKNKRGSHIAISHK
-352 EAWRISKCLINPIDK
+352 EAWRISKCLINPIDNN
-367 GKLSIIIDFRPKN
+367 KLSIVIDFRPNN

-397 TISRRLINI
+397 LISKRLINI
-406 VNDEEFKHKDYS
+406 INDGEYKRKDNL
-418 MRGVT
+418 MEGVT

>member
-1 MDRLKE
+1 MDRLEE

-12 DSKDKLSKFREKFI
+12 DSKDKLSKFRDKFI
-26 LPKDKIYLDGNSLGV
+26 LPEDKIYLDGNSLGI
-41 LAKNIIGE
+41 LARDIIND
-49 INHTIKE
+49 INYTIRE

-66 NKSWIKLPRMV
+66 NKSWIKLPRLI
-77 SKKLASIIKSGE
+77 SQKIASIIKSDVD
-89 KEVYVGSSTSNNLF
+89 EVYVGSSTSINLF

-108 ILQSDKSIENI
+108 ILQSNKSIKSI

-140 KIDFNFLEYGSDLIA
+140 DIDFNFLNYGSDLTA
-155 DIKKLKEFIIKKR
+155 DIEKLKEYIIKKR

-175 VAYKSSYR
+175 VAFKSSYR
-183 YPIKEISQFCRDNN
+183 YPIEEISKFCKDNS
-197 TIVIWDLSHSIGAVN
+197 TVVIWDLSHSVGAVN
-212 IDMGLNQVDY
+212 IDMGSNQVDY

-243 REQKL
+243 REQEL

-256 GWFSHNRPF
+256 GWFSHDKPF
-265 EYSDEYNESNS
+265 EYSNEYNESNS

-295 SLDITIEATT
+295 SLDITLEATT

-314 LFDYFKSIY
+314 LFDYFVTIY
-323 TNELKKLNFELLTPI
+323 SNKLKKLNFELLTPM
-338 DKSKRGSHIAISHK
+338 DKNKRGSHIAISHK
-352 EAWRISKCLINPIDK
+352 EAWRISKCLINPIDND
-367 GKLSIIIDFRPKN
+367 KLSIIIDFRPNN

-397 TISRRLINI
+397 LISKRLINI
-406 VNDEEFKHKDYS
+406 INDGEYKQKDNS
-418 MRGVT
+418 MEGVT

>member
-1 MDRLKE
+1 MDRLRE

-12 DSKDKLSKFREKFI
+12 DSEDKLSKFRDKFV
-26 LPKDKIYLDGNSLGV
+26 LPEDKIYLDGNSLGI
-41 LAKNIIGE
+41 LARDIISD
-49 INHTIKE
+49 INYTIKE

-66 NKSWIKLPRMV
+66 NKSWIKLPRLI
-77 SKKLASIIKSGE
+77 SQKLASIIKSNVD
-89 KEVYVGSSTSNNLF
+89 EVYVGSSTSINLF

-108 ILQSDKSIENI
+108 ILQSNKSIMNI

-140 KIDFNFLEYGSDLIA
+140 NIEFNFLNYGSDLMA
-155 DIKKLKEFIIKKR
+155 DIEKLKEFIIKKR
-168 GIIVLSH
+168 GIVVLSH
-175 VAYKSSYR
+175 VAFKSSYR
-183 YPIKEISQFCRDNN
+183 YPIEEISKFCKDNN
-197 TIVIWDLSHSIGAVN
+197 TVVIWDLSHSVGAVN
-212 IDMGLNQVDY
+212 IDMGSNQVDY

-243 REQKL
+243 RKQEL

-256 GWFSHNRPF
+256 GWFSHDKPF
-265 EYSDEYNESNS
+265 EYSNKYSESNS

-295 SLDITIEATT
+295 SLDITLEATT

-314 LFDYFKSIY
+314 LFDYFVSIY
-323 TNELKKLNFELLTPI
+323 SNKLKKLNFELLTPM
-338 DKSKRGSHIAISHK
+338 DKNKRGSHIAISHK
-352 EAWRISKCLINPIDK
+352 EAWRISKCLINPIDND
-367 GKLSIIIDFRPKN
+367 KLSIIIDFRPNN

-397 TISRRLINI
+397 LISKRLINI
-406 VNDEEFKHKDYS
+406 INDGEYKRKDNL
-418 MRGVT
+418 MEGVT

>member
-7 IAKNL
+7 IAKKL
-12 DSKDKLSKFREKFI
+12 DSKDNLSKFREKFI

-41 LAKNIIGE
+41 LAKDIIDE
-49 INHTIKE
+49 INHTVKE

-77 SKKLASIIKSGE
+77 SQKIASIIKSGE
-89 KEVYVGSSTSNNLF
+89 DEVYVGGSTSINLF

-108 ILQSDKSIENI
+108 ILQSNKSIKNI
-119 TTDNLNF
+119 TTDSLNF

-140 KIDFNFLEYGSDLIA
+140 KINFNFLEYGSDLIA
-155 DIKKLKEFIIKKR
+155 DIEKLKEFIIKKR

-183 YPIKEISQFCRDNN
+183 YPIKEISKFCRDNN
-197 TIVIWDLSHSIGAVN
+197 TVVIWDLSHSIGAVN
-212 IDMGLNQVDY
+212 LDMGLNQVDY

-314 LFDYFKSIY
+314 LFDYFESIY
-323 TNELKKLNFELLTPI
+323 TNELKKLNFELLTPM
-338 DKSKRGSHIAISHK
+338 DKCKRGSHIAISHK
-352 EAWRISKCLINPIDK
+352 EAWRISKCLINPIDN

-397 TISRRLINI
+397 SISRRLINI
-406 VNDEEFKHKDYS
+406 VNEEEYKHKDYS
-418 MRGVT
+418 MKGVT